1 MKFPFLKRPSIF
13 KKLFLLTFL
22 VAAVPIGLS
31 WIYFIYVG
39 TGLDSQVDLPF
50 VYYGLFM
57 LTLCLAVIGAYYFSR
72 QISRPITQFKNS
84 ALEIARGNFD
94 HKISIDSDDE
104 IGKLA
109 KIFDYMTEEF
119 RKQHIQGSLSQKK
132 QIETILQEIGDGV
145 IVTDANN
152 KIMRINSVAIKWFNL
167 DENSE
172 KKPLRDLIED
182 ETLVKCIDEIGRNS
196 KKKSATIEI
205 TTLPLGE
212 TKPIILQALASRIED
227 DEGVGAEMNNT
238 EGLIGVATIFRD
250 ITREKEIDRLK
261 TELVSLVA
269 HELRSPLTCIS
280 GFSELLLDETITRD
294 QSKEYASIILK
305 ESNRLSELI
314 NKFLDISKIEAGKS
328 QIRKTPVDIKML
340 VEKVLDFNSQ
350 LADRKK
356 ISVTLE
362 VPSEVTTIYIDRDM
376 MEQAILNVYSNA
388 IKYSAEKAH
397 VTVRITESEEEI
409 QIGIEDTGFG
419 ISEESL
425 PHIFDKFYR
434 ITDDEK
440 VRDIAGSGL
449 GLSLVKEI
457 VEIHGGLIR
466 VKSKLG
472 QGSTFTV
479 ILPKNKQMTEEENI
493 AEQMAG

>member
-1 MKFPFLKRPSIF
+1 MKFPFIRRPSIF

-39 TGLDSQVDLPF
+39 NGLGSQIDLPF
-50 VYYGLFM
+50 VYYGLFI

-152 KIMRINSVAIKWFNL
+152 KILRINSVAIKWFNL

-227 DEGVGAEMNNT
+227 DEGAEMNNI

-280 GFSELLLDETITRD
+280 GFSELLLDETVTRD
-294 QSKEYASIILK
+294 QSEEYASIILK

-397 VTVRITESEEEI
+397 VTVRITESEEEF

-479 ILPKNKQMTEEENI
+479 ILPKNKQMTEEEYI
-493 AEQMAG
+493 AEQIAG

>member
-1 MKFPFLKRPSIF
+1 MAFVVSALPVL
-13 KKLFLLTFL
+13 
-22 VAAVPIGLS
+22 LS
-31 WIYFIYVG
+31 WVYFLYAGNGVG
-39 TGLDSQVDLPF
+39 GKIDLPF
-50 VYYGLFM
+50 VYYGFLI
-57 LTLCLAVIGAYYFSR
+57 LTLLLALIGAYYVGKE
-72 QISRPITQFKNS
+72 ISRPITQFKKS

-94 HKISIDSDDE
+94 HKISIDSNDE

-145 IVTDANN
+145 IVTDVNN
-152 KIMRINSVAIKWFNL
+152 KILRINSVAIKWFNL

-182 ETLVKCIDEIGRNS
+182 ETLVKCIEEIGRNS
-196 KKKSATIEI
+196 EKKSATIEI
-205 TTLPLGE
+205 TTLPVGE
-212 TKPIILQALASRIED
+212 TKPVILQALASRIED
-227 DEGVGAEMNNT
+227 DGAVGVELEPAER
-238 EGLIGVATIFRD
+238 LIGVATILRD
-250 ITREKEIDRLK
+250 ITHEKEIDRLK

-280 GFSELLLDETITRD
+280 GFSELLLDKTVTRD
-294 QSKEYASIILK
+294 QSEEYASIILK

-328 QIRKTPVDIKML
+328 RVRKSPVDIKML

-350 LADRKK
+350 LADKK
-356 ISVTLE
+356 EIRVKLE
-362 VPSEVTTIYIDRDM
+362 APPEVTTIYADRDM
-376 MEQAILNVYSNA
+376 MEQAILNLYSNA
-388 IKYSAEKAH
+388 IKYSPEKAQ
-397 VTVRITESEEEI
+397 VIVRITESKQEF
-409 QIGIEDTGFG
+409 QIDIEDTGFG
-419 ISEESL
+419 ISEDSL

-440 VRDIAGSGL
+440 VQDITGSGL

-457 VEIHGGLIR
+457 IEIHGGIIK

-472 QGSTFTV
+472 HGSRFTI
-479 ILPKNKQMTEEENI
+479 ILPKD
-493 AEQMAG
+493 EQMAEEVYITEQIVA